1 MSAMP
6 FTIDSLNSARHC
18 VEFQLLKPI
27 GGVRANPLSRAAAG
41 LAVRATTAIP
51 PAARPA
57 AATTART
64 PRDNLLMTANPN
76 LRPATVPGRGDRG
89 RRGGGGTDGD
99 GTPQCS
105 QSRPSLLR

>member
-41 LAVRATTAIP
+41 LAVRATSAIP

-64 PRDNLLMTANPN
+64 PRDHLLQTANPKG
-76 LRPATVPGRGDRG
+76 RPATAREPAERARRAG
-89 RRGGGGTDGD
+89 RRTHGD
-99 GTPQCS
+99 ATPRS
-105 QSRPSLLR
+105 NPP